1 MQYVHNAQEMKSLL
15 SKPPYLKRVH
25 YQFRRG
31 LHFWIFSEKYICH
44 QIHACTCC
52 LHFAPNYEGDVK
64 GVDNSERDF
73 DFARVSRYSY

>member
-31 LHFWIFSEKYICH
+31 QHFWIFIGKDANHVLNLGKRQEIPQS
-44 QIHACTCC
+44 QIVIWNE
-52 LHFAPNYEGDVK
+52 LHKPWSTVT
-64 GVDNSERDF
+64 
-73 DFARVSRYSY
+73 